1 MNSDALTLA
10 QHHVSTGKAL
20 SGLDPSR
27 LNLLATDPD
36 VAAQH
41 SELSKQAQNFL
52 LTAQPYWWA
61 NYPDQHPS
69 VTGIPWSFGSGTTTG
84 TSSLTQLQQNL
95 GLGGQNGASTQ
106 PTGVVQPVT
115 AATEPVPDFN
125 SGMSE
130 VLRLVNLRTPE
141 SYQSADEKYNLL
153 LQSHPNMYHKSLE
166 SLMQSLGL
174 QRPTAT
180 ATSGLTEISMD
191 ELMQRRD
198 VSMEVLGQEI
208 TRRNQIY
215 TPELAAQR
223 PDYFQSQLGT
233 LSAAQPVPSETP
245 AIDQVITDTTAA
257 EVPIA
262 ESRDVTQ
269 RVTRGRPSTGTTG
282 TTGTVET
289 KPTRDDVS
297 SGITVTDT
305 TTGRPTREEVSTG
318 GEGADTTKSGRGT
331 GAWISKANDWI
342 TKIAGGSPAQWI
354 ESIAE
359 YGQYVDPTG
368 ILFTADKIFD
378 AYDVLKA
385 VDKGDWATAI
395 SEGLALYGP
404 VEGMYDSGGKLLTA
418 PQLFGGSSKE
428 ALKKIAQTYY
438 QQRIKNSIPET
449 RQRQTEAI
457 FTPTST
463 SLTERQ
469 EESGIDASTDVFDKG
484 KRKEGEDP
492 AGPEG
497 RVKTDI
503 GAELS
508 PYPKDTEI
516 SLPAYEPPVLETGPL
531 QDAQTGGYPIN
542 YAGKGEAFLQLL
554 ADQGDTVAADELA
567 QRKSLI
573 AQTPEPA
580 IEFSPDPEEVVGLPA
595 EPVLEPVTEVIPA
608 EFEEIPEVEPISF
621 DFNYSTADES
631 TLRGWAQ
638 GGNQQAQD
646 ELDSRTEFYQTT
658 EGVVEPETA
667 LTTAELSPYPEP
679 IATEPTPTGA
689 EDMADLAKARRDYFE
704 QYEAPAIRAQSEQ
717 ERSALGQLRG
727 QMMAR
732 QGLMG
737 SPLGVGLGVQQEA
750 QMRGLA
756 MQEVG
761 RGRSAMELQLAEQR
775 YRADQASADRALQA
789 EQFGVTTGLQEQEIE
804 LRRKQLEGTL
814 GLERAAQDIRKEEF
828 GTTTALQQVGQNLQ
842 EREYLSNLRL
852 HQAQQGLQEQQLA
865 GTLKR
870 EEIDQR
876 FRDRQLDE
884 TLGIEQTDQEIRQQQ
899 FTDTLALQKIDQALQ
914 QKQFDA
920 NWAMQELEMVLKQRQ
935 VDNTQL
941 LQEADLAY
949 RNRLQEFNEAQA
961 KFQRSVTE
969 EQQKNNREELD
980 NAKTRLDQ
988 AENAQKIATD
998 QFNKNLEQTKTI
1010 ENTRN
1015 RTALAVGVGTI
1026 LASEHVWNFGG
1037 KIVDKF
1043 FKDQGQAQDLKEA
1056 LENLQQGLKD
1066 LDNQPMLPG
1075 SEAGAPPAEEVELS
1089 PMPEEVE
1096 LSPMPE
1102 EVELSPM
1109 PEEVEL
1115 SPMPEEVELS
1125 PMPEEVEL
1133 SPMPEETQP
1142 TGGMYPLQ
1150 SESGSSSQM
1159 GVWGTPS
1166 AEAVAETLTNIRMS
1180 DKNITLKE
1188 AIATMIEGF
1197 EEGYR
1202 TGSDQEEASTSMRL
1216 MMDELA
1222 MMGSGSVEGALRYT
1236 DVIDV
1241 INKHLSGS
1249 AGLGTATATTNG
1261 TATIGTE
1268 AFVSPD
1274 YQAHQQKMVDDLIT
1288 MADSSGELSPYDDN
1302 AMITQFNKTDI
1313 RRLIGADRGASP
1325 PFNLTARQKISLNK
1339 MVSQPWFQAA
1349 MRQQGLGGGNI

>member
-115 AATEPVPDFN
+115 AATEPVPDFD

-130 VLRLVNLRTPE
+130 VLRLVNLKTPE
-141 SYQSADEKYNLL
+141 SYQLADEKYNLL
-153 LQSHPNMYHKSLE
+153 LQFHPNQYHKSLD
-166 SLMQSLGL
+166 SLMQALGL
-174 QRPTAT
+174 QRPT

-198 VSMEVLGQEI
+198 VSMEALGQEI

-223 PDYFQSQLGT
+223 PGYFQSQLGT
-233 LSAAQPVPSETP
+233 LSAVQPVPSETP
-245 AIDQVITDTTAA
+245 AIDQVITDTAAA

-469 EESGIDASTDVFDKG
+469 EESGIETSTEVFDKG

-516 SLPAYEPPVLETGPL
+516 SLPTYEPPVLETGPL

-567 QRKSLI
+567 QRKRLI

-638 GGNQQAQD
+638 GGNQQAQN

-961 KFQRSVTE
+961 KFQRSVTK
-969 EQQKNNREELD
+969 EQQQNNREELD
-980 NAKTRLDQ
+980 NATRRLNQADKDRKTQQSQFDKNWEQR
-988 AENAQKIATD
+988 NKIAND
-998 QFNKNLEQTKTI
+998 NKVV
-1010 ENTRN
+1010 
-1015 RTALAVGVGTI
+1015 ALANGLATI
-1026 LASEHVWNFGG
+1026 VASEHVWDIAS
-1037 KIVDKF
+1037 KL
-1043 FKDQGQAQDLKEA
+1043 FKGPGEAQDLKEA
-1056 LENLQQGLKD
+1056 LENLQQGIKN

-1075 SEAGAPPAEEVELS
+1075 SEVGGPDYVAPDYQPEETVEFS
-1089 PMPEEVE
+1089 PDPTYQPEEVE

-1115 SPMPEEVELS
+1115 SPMPEEVES
-1125 PMPEEVEL
+1125 KG
-1133 SPMPEETQP
+1133 STWQ
-1142 TGGMYPLQ
+1142 LQ
-1150 SESGSSSQM
+1150 TESGSGGRM
-1159 GVWGTPS
+1159 YGVFGTPT
-1166 AEAVAETLTNIRMS
+1166 AEDVG
-1180 DKNITLKE
+1180 DKLKTIMATE
-1188 AIATMIEGF
+1188 MVSIGDAIGRLLEGF

-1202 TGSDQEEASTSMRL
+1202 QNEGAEVGRGSPTTKMRL
-1216 MMDELA
+1216 MMDDLSNMRSSA
-1222 MMGSGSVEGALRYT
+1222 TGALRP
-1236 DVIDV
+1236 DEVFAV

-1249 AGLGTATATTNG
+1249 AGLETATPTTNG

-1274 YQAHQQKMVDDLIT
+1274 YQAHQQKMVDDLIM
-1288 MADSSGELSPYDDN
+1288 MADYEYDDN
-1302 AMITQFNKTDI
+1302 AMIAQFNKTDI
-1313 RRLIGADRGASP
+1313 RRLIGAARGASP
-1325 PFNLTARQKISLNK
+1325 PFNLTARQKMSLNK

-1349 MRQQGLGGGNI
+1349 VGQQGGNI